1 VASHRICG
9 CNNICIRMK
18 GPNMAEE
25 MGPIDTLTAARDK
38 LVEERRVLAV
48 AIALGYRR
56 RRTDESHTNDMREAF
71 IGIQT
76 TIEAM
81 DRAIAHEKLIASKS
95 PDSFI
100 VQTLQTVPSGAPQPD
115 NRQ

>member
-1 VASHRICG
+1 
-9 CNNICIRMK
+9 
-18 GPNMAEE
+18 MAEE
-25 MGPIDTLTAARDK
+25 IGPIDTLTTARDK
-38 LVEERRVLAV
+38 LVEERRALAV

-71 IGIQT
+71 VGVQT

-95 PDSFI
+95 PDSFK
-100 VQTLQTVPSGAPQPD
+100 VQKLQTVPSGAAQLD